1 MACTYRMKDAAGA
14 WQTITGKPAMMAALA
29 DGRLDH
35 LLPAGV
41 LKAMTT
47 PTAAPKPTAA
57 PRPAPA
63 PTPNTIFTE
72 DAAAKARELL
82 RRKLAQMN
90 SGLDP
95 EMLQAGI
102 TLAGYHIEKGARS
115 FAAYAE
121 AMLADLGDAVR
132 PYLKSWYMGVKYD
145 PRAAGFDGMDTA
157 ATVEAADE
165 NEINKERE
173 DAPSTDGSV
182 ERNRQEPASERA
194 VGDAVQDEGRGAGE
208 GARDA
213 GGQARRGG
221 RGGQPDGAGVPAD
234 RAAAGGERGD
244 QQLPAGNPADL
255 LEDIAAGSRFRER
268 GSDTGFDGVSADP
281 IPASQV
287 EAAAGA
293 GAAIVPRIAQ
303 QRAAEK
309 LTVVPGDLENI
320 RATLPYLLP
329 EQQEDVLK
337 AEQRLSKPDGYGMLF
352 TNGTGTGKAQPLD
365 AKLMTPHGW
374 KLMGDI
380 RLGDEV
386 IGVDGK
392 PTRVLAVY
400 PQGLKPI
407 YRVTFSDGA
416 ATECCDDHLWE
427 TQTLYARRKA
437 RSNAE
442 WPCAQSR
449 VRSLAE
455 IRTTLDAQHFIPV
468 AAPLELEAASLAL
481 PPYIMGALLGDGCI
495 TQNTITFTTADP
507 EIADR
512 VTRDLPDSME
522 LRLIANGKRCPQYRI
537 SLREQVRRING
548 QMEQH
553 PWLRA
558 LRDMG
563 LHGANSASKFVPAAY
578 LNGSIDQRV
587 ALLQGL
593 MDTDGW
599 LDNKSRSPYFTS
611 VSKALADAVAY
622 LARSLGGTAT
632 INQKRTSYD
641 HKGERLIGQPAYNVC
656 LNLPAGIAPFAL
668 PRKAGFY
675 RANTKYP
682 PRRRIVEVEL
692 VGTKLAQC
700 IAVDHPRH
708 LYVTDD
714 CIVTHNTFTGLGV
727 VKRAVRQGKTNI
739 LIAVPSD
746 KIAAD
751 WIESGVP
758 LGLEITKLKDTKDAG
773 RGIVVTTYANLG
785 ANDALAS
792 REWDMVVADEAHKLM
807 QAEDGTPTTY
817 LENLRAI
824 TLHPD
829 GAHQR
834 YAMLNREDID
844 RMKALSSQIDFN
856 NRIANADDTMD
867 EHRAALIKENAGL
880 EKEHKALADKLAQAR
895 EEVRGYVAERQGA
908 ARPRLVAL
916 SATPFAYMKTVDW
929 ANGYL
934 FDYHEGQ
941 PEDGASGTGGRP
953 YNSGNNRERFFMQ
966 HFGYSMRTNKLT
978 DPDPTKVDVGLLQRQ
993 FNAWLKKKGSLS
1005 GRQLEVNADYDRR
1018 FVLVDSAIGNQIDEA
1033 LNWLSENARNAP
1045 KDDRSFYELRDRI
1058 NDQFDYL
1065 NRRYLL
1071 EAIKATEAIP
1081 IVKAHMAMGRKVI
1094 VFHDYLQGGG
1104 FNPFNVPQMTVSAD
1118 ASAEDR
1124 ARADQFNAALRQFN
1138 AKFSTL
1144 VNAPLGKMSSPI
1156 EVFKRE
1162 LPQVLLI
1169 NGSENPKEKLKRYK
1183 VFQDDAS
1190 GPQVMLVQSAQNAG
1204 WSGHDTTGKHQRV
1217 LINIGQ
1223 PTAPTMAIQQE
1234 GRIYRVGQVSN
1245 AIMRYLNTGTS
1256 WEKWAFAQTIA
1267 TRASAAEN
1275 LGAGELSRALKD
1287 SFIAAFEE
1295 SDAYPPGHEGEGTG
1309 GKERDKAQNNAL
1321 TAYDRAK
1328 TFYWATQKKNG
1339 RTKAQEGVDYFA
1351 TPEPVGFKM
1360 VEWLGLRGGEDA
1372 LEPSG
1377 GHGAIAR
1384 WLPDSVQRTV
1394 IEPSPALRSRLAMVM
1409 DLGNDRII
1417 DGTFEELANVNKF
1430 DGIVM
1435 NPPFGV
1441 GGKTAIEHLAKAA
1454 AHLRDGG
1461 RIVALIPTGPAA
1473 DKRFEKWMNGEE
1485 TRPAKPVARDFLK
1498 GYPEIYQGDTVT
1510 YTDVLGNT
1518 KTGKVTSRTGDRL
1531 YVRGEGAT
1539 ISTSVTQFAIKA
1551 IDPTGLRTDT
1561 FRPAEGLHQVAEVRL
1576 PQVTFER
1583 AGTAVATRIV
1593 VIDKH
1598 RDPTKAPKP
1607 RSMIDLTG
1615 ISDIRE
1621 LFDRLESMDLP
1632 ARAMTAEREALA
1644 KAEAPATQPATMP
1657 APAEQGAT
1665 EAAASQSP
1673 MIERKDRPIIKHV
1686 TKTGKTL
1693 RGIVATDITKEQ
1705 AQEIDPYT
1713 FKKDGGW
1720 FIRER
1725 HVQASMGADVASVA
1739 STGITAEALPG
1750 LFAERFPKLAGA
1762 VEQMMARGA
1771 RGEKG
1776 GLVVLDTNDEVEIA
1790 REVSRRTG
1798 ISLGETVS
1806 WFNSGDGQYINA
1818 FYERVSGVTFLIG
1831 PNLTRENVPA
1841 LVMHEAVHS
1850 QRRERINRQAMA
1862 LVKGR
1867 ESETDP
1873 DLRAFLDRVAKRMI
1887 DVDESENENEAAS
1900 YIVELAVQEGRKSG
1914 FATTEGPML
1923 AWIERN
1929 IGKPVADIVRG
1940 FVAAVRAWAL
1950 AHGVPLKSVTVDD
1963 LVAYAQ
1969 AGVRKAAKGRVLTT
1983 SGAQGAMSKSPDS
1996 EGIQFS
2002 RSGTLR
2008 TATRAATD
2016 ALADTFTAPGKL
2028 SWWHKTMGT
2037 MYNLAERSPYFAP
2050 VFRAAQGFI
2059 DDVSHYANDAAD
2071 LAPKLLPKLDNWRDI
2086 WKSPISAAD
2095 NTAIAKPIFEGTL
2108 MWRRDENGKPVR
2120 VAEGEDVGSAGIV
2133 WHDTELRSMF
2143 GLNDA
2148 QVALY
2153 REFRAATNRSLDS
2166 MARADMLRYGGKD
2179 AKAVREQVMDARDLT
2194 AATSILRQHFRDLA
2208 LADPERAEM
2217 LTATIQGFDDRAGR
2231 AKALMGKGYAPLSR
2245 FGRYSVDVVRNGKRE
2260 YFGLFETAREANQ
2273 MAARMRREF
2282 GIASVTQGTL
2292 SQEAF
2297 KMFAGITP
2305 ETLELFG
2312 NALGLDSTG
2321 DEARDK
2327 AFQEYL
2333 RLTKSNRSAMKRM
2346 IHRQGIAGYSE
2357 DVARVLA
2364 SFVYSNARQT
2374 AAGLNIGDLGE
2385 AVQAIPKEQGELKD
2399 VAFGLADYVKNP
2411 QEEAQA
2417 IRGLLFAQYLG
2428 GSIASAFVNMTQPAA
2443 VTFPWLSQFG
2453 GAKAAAAQLAKA
2465 AADTAKKRYEPD
2477 LARALRLAEEDG
2489 TVSPQEVH
2497 QLMAQ
2502 AQGSGALRA
2511 GDGTKQG
2518 EALAL
2523 ASNGLKRMAFAWG
2536 KVFGMAEQVNRRVTF
2551 IAAYRTAVERGMDN
2565 PSQFARKAVQETQ
2578 FVYSKA
2584 SKQQWGRGAIG
2595 GTLMTFKTYSVAYL
2609 ELLHRMATQGGP
2621 EGKRAALLALGVLML
2636 MGGVGGLPF
2645 AGDAEDIADALAR
2658 LLGYNISVKQARQEL
2673 LEDAFGR
2680 GIAGFID
2687 KGITGLPGAPL
2698 DVSGRLGMG
2707 NLIPGTGLLQPKS
2720 SHTADMLEIVGPA
2733 GDLTKRAFEGA
2744 GKLLQGD
2751 VAGAALQV
2759 APTAVRN
2766 AAKGVDMAATGMYRD
2781 AKGYKVL
2788 DTDGLE
2794 AALKAVGFQPK
2805 SVATIQEAN
2814 AEAQQAKNFY
2824 ALRAQEIR
2832 AKWARGI
2839 FEGDKEMVQ
2848 EARDEVADW
2857 NRKNPEQR
2865 MVIAIPSVMKKVQEM
2880 RKSKDER
2887 IAATA
2892 PKAMRAS
2899 LKEDLAKV
2907 REGL

>member
-1 MACTYRMKDAAGA
+1 
-14 WQTITGKPAMMAALA
+14 
-29 DGRLDH
+29 
-35 LLPAGV
+35 
-41 LKAMTT
+41 
-47 PTAAPKPTAA
+47 
-57 PRPAPA
+57 
-63 PTPNTIFTE
+63 
-72 DAAAKARELL
+72 
-82 RRKLAQMN
+82 
-90 SGLDP
+90 
-95 EMLQAGI
+95 
-102 TLAGYHIEKGARS
+102 
-115 FAAYAE
+115 
-121 AMLADLGDAVR
+121 
-132 PYLKSWYMGVKYD
+132 
-145 PRAAGFDGMDTA
+145 
-157 ATVEAADE
+157 
-165 NEINKERE
+165 
-173 DAPSTDGSV
+173 
-182 ERNRQEPASERA
+182 
-194 VGDAVQDEGRGAGE
+194 
-208 GARDA
+208 
-213 GGQARRGG
+213 
-221 RGGQPDGAGVPAD
+221 
-234 RAAAGGERGD
+234 
-244 QQLPAGNPADL
+244 
-255 LEDIAAGSRFRER
+255 
-268 GSDTGFDGVSADP
+268 
-281 IPASQV
+281 
-287 EAAAGA
+287 
-293 GAAIVPRIAQ
+293 
-303 QRAAEK
+303 
-309 LTVVPGDLENI
+309 
-320 RATLPYLLP
+320 
-329 EQQEDVLK
+329 
-337 AEQRLSKPDGYGMLF
+337 MLF
-352 TNGTGTGKAQPLD
+352 TNGTGTGK
-365 AKLMTPHGW
+365 
-374 KLMGDI
+374 
-380 RLGDEV
+380 
-386 IGVDGK
+386 
-392 PTRVLAVY
+392 
-400 PQGLKPI
+400 
-407 YRVTFSDGA
+407 
-416 ATECCDDHLWE
+416 
-427 TQTLYARRKA
+427 
-437 RSNAE
+437 
-442 WPCAQSR
+442 
-449 VRSLAE
+449 
-455 IRTTLDAQHFIPV
+455 
-468 AAPLELEAASLAL
+468 
-481 PPYIMGALLGDGCI
+481 
-495 TQNTITFTTADP
+495 
-507 EIADR
+507 
-512 VTRDLPDSME
+512 
-522 LRLIANGKRCPQYRI
+522 
-537 SLREQVRRING
+537 
-548 QMEQH
+548 
-553 PWLRA
+553 
-558 LRDMG
+558 
-563 LHGANSASKFVPAAY
+563 
-578 LNGSIDQRV
+578 
-587 ALLQGL
+587 
-593 MDTDGW
+593 
-599 LDNKSRSPYFTS
+599 
-611 VSKALADAVAY
+611 
-622 LARSLGGTAT
+622 
-632 INQKRTSYD
+632 
-641 HKGERLIGQPAYNVC
+641 
-656 LNLPAGIAPFAL
+656 
-668 PRKAGFY
+668 
-675 RANTKYP
+675 
-682 PRRRIVEVEL
+682 
-692 VGTKLAQC
+692 
-700 IAVDHPRH
+700 
-708 LYVTDD
+708 
-714 CIVTHNTFTGLGV
+714 TFTGLGV

-758 LGLEITKLKDTKDAG
+758 LGLEISKLKDTKDAG

-856 NRIANADDTMD
+856 TRIANADDTMD
-867 EHRAALIKENAGL
+867 EHRAALIKENTGL

-953 YNSGNNRERFFMQ
+953 YNSGSNRERFFMQ
-966 HFGYSMRTNKLT
+966 HFGYSMRYNKLNE
-978 DPDPTKVDVGLLQRQ
+978 PDPAKVDVGLLQRQ

-1045 KDDRSFYELRDRI
+1045 KDDRGFYELRDRI
-1058 NDQFDYL
+1058 NDKFDYL

-1104 FNPFNVPQMTVSAD
+1104 FNPFNVPPMTVSAD
-1118 ASAEDR
+1118 GNAEDR
-1124 ARADQFNAALRQFN
+1124 ARAEQFNAALRQFN
-1138 AKFSTL
+1138 AKFSAL
-1144 VNAPLGKMSSPI
+1144 VNAPLGEMTSPI
-1156 EVFKRE
+1156 DVFKRE

-1360 VEWLGLRGGEDA
+1360 VEWLDLRGGEDS

-1417 DGTFEELANVNKF
+1417 DGTFEDLAVVNKF

-1441 GGKTAIEHLAKAA
+1441 GGKTAIEHLEKAA
-1454 AHLRDGG
+1454 THLRDGG

-1485 TRPAKPVARDFLK
+1485 TREVKPLFEHPTL
-1498 GYPEIYQGDTVT
+1498 GPIYRGDTIESRAAWAPSGVVMRTNRDGGLWVKVPGRAGETTVSSESITGIAAQGPRSET
-1510 YTDVLGNT
+1510 Y
-1518 KTGKVTSRTGDRL
+1518 
-1531 YVRGEGAT
+1531 
-1539 ISTSVTQFAIKA
+1539 
-1551 IDPTGLRTDT
+1551 
-1561 FRPAEGLHQVAEVRL
+1561 RPAEGLHQVAEVRL

-1598 RDPTKAPKP
+1598 RDPAKAPNP
-1607 RSMIDLTG
+1607 RSPIDLTG

-1621 LFDRLESMDLP
+1621 LFDRLENMDLP
-1632 ARAMTAEREALA
+1632 ARSMTAEQEASA
-1644 KAEAPATQPATMP
+1644 KAEQGRPAAPTPAATQPA
-1657 APAEQGAT
+1657 ADQGT
-1665 EAAASQSP
+1665 PQGP
-1673 MIERKDRPIIKHV
+1673 VMERKGRKIVEHV
-1686 TKTGKTL
+1686 TKNGKTL
-1693 RGIVATDITKEQ
+1693 RGIVAADITKDQ

-1725 HVQASMGADVASVA
+1725 HIKDDAAAPKFSRSSRPLPDTITIDGVARPTTNSKGQPIHPTEEGLRNFWRWFGDSKAVDDQGRPLVMYHGTSASEDGDAFTSFDTYGSNYGLMGAGGYFTADPVVASSYTTKGKGATPSVYPVYLRVTAPIDMDAKADAPAWRKQFDGSEVFHEGGDTNESWYRAAEDGLRDQGVPKWEGAEAMQDGIRAMGFDGITHIGGGRIQADSAKHRVFIVFDPEQVKSA
-1739 STGITAEALPG
+1739 SGNTGAFSAQSPDIRFSNSPDEPTPTGITYDALPG
-1750 LFAERFPKLAGA
+1750 AFAKRFPKLAGA
-1762 VEQMMARGA
+1762 IKTMLHRGA
-1771 RGEKG
+1771 LGQKG
-1776 GLVVLDTNDEVEIA
+1776 GLVVLDSNDSADIA
-1790 REVSRRTG
+1790 REFASRTG
-1798 ISLGETVS
+1798 WDYRETMEMFESV
-1806 WFNSGDGQYINA
+1806 DGA
-1818 FYERVSGVTFLIG
+1818 GVHAIYDPKTGTTFAIG
-1831 PNLTRENVPA
+1831 PNLDEASLPSVI
-1841 LVMHEAVHS
+1841 LHEAYHGQ
-1850 QRRERINRQAMA
+1850 QRQNIDAKA
-1862 LVKGR
+1862 LALIQGR
-1867 ESETDP
+1867 AKEAP
-1873 DLRAFLDRVAKRMI
+1873 ALRAFLDRVAERMEQVGEA
-1887 DVDESENENEAAS
+1887 DNRFEAAP
-1900 YIVELAVQEGRKSG
+1900 YIVEMAVTEGRSAG
-1914 FATTEGPML
+1914 FSAADGPIL
-1923 AWIERN
+1923 AWIEKN
-1929 IGKPVADIVRG
+1929 IGRKVADLVRG
-1940 FVAAVRAWAL
+1940 FVATLRAWAL

-1969 AGVRKAAKGRVLTT
+1969 AGVRKAAKGRVLTVQDDGARRSMSKT
-1983 SGAQGAMSKSPDS
+1983 PETLTVDGVERPTTNSKGQRIHPTDDGIRNFWRWFGDSKAVDEQGRPLVVYHGTPRTFSVFQPSRAGNFGGGIYLASDLNQAEEFAYGDDGGDNIMPVFVSMQRPFITEADYAAGDEADVDSPAVPLIRAIYGKDANKVIGRIRNSDNGYLRGAVQSRLQEMGHDGIVATYPDGTAEYIAFTPEQIKSAIGNSGAFDPSNPN
-1996 EGIQFS
+1996 IQFS
-2002 RSGTLR
+2002 RSGALR
-2008 TATRAATD
+2008 AATRAATD

-2028 SWWHKTMGT
+2028 SWWHKTVGT

-2059 DDVSHYANDAAD
+2059 DDVSHYANDAAEQ
-2071 LAPKLLPKLDNWRDI
+2071 APKLLPKLDNWRDI

-2108 MWRRDENGKPVR
+2108 MWTRDANGRPVR
-2120 VAEGEDVGSAGIV
+2120 VADDEADSAGIV
-2133 WHDTELRSMF
+2133 WHDSELRSMF
-2143 GLNDA
+2143 GLSDA

-2153 REFRAATNRSLDS
+2153 REFRAATNRSVDS
-2166 MARADMLRYGGKD
+2166 MTRADMLRYGGKD
-2179 AKAVREQVMDARDLT
+2179 AKPVRDAVMDARDLT

-2208 LADPERAEM
+2208 RAEPDRAET
-2217 LTATIQGFDDRAGR
+2217 LTAAVQGIEDRASRG
-2231 AKALMGKGYAPLSR
+2231 KMLMGKGYAPLSR
-2245 FGRYSVDVVRNGKRE
+2245 FGRYTVDVVKDGKRE

-2282 GIASVTQGTL
+2282 GIGSVTQGML

-2297 KMFAGITP
+2297 KLFAGVTP

-2346 IHRQGIAGYSE
+2346 MHRQGIAGYSE

-2385 AVQAIPKEQGELKD
+2385 AVQAIPKEQGDLKD
-2399 VAFGLADYVKNP
+2399 AAFRLADYVKNP

-2453 GAKAAAAQLAKA
+2453 GAKAAATQLAKA
-2465 AADTAKKRYEPD
+2465 AADMAKKRYEPG
-2477 LARALRLAEEDG
+2477 LARALHLAEEDG

-2502 AQGSGALRA
+2502 AQGSGALRS

-2523 ASNGLKRMAFAWG
+2523 ASNGLKRLAFAWG
-2536 KVFGMAEQVNRRVTF
+2536 KVFGMAEQTNRRITF
-2551 IAAYRTAVERGMDN
+2551 IAAYRTAVERGMSD
-2565 PSQFARKAVQETQ
+2565 PAKFARKAVQETQ

-2584 SKQQWGRGAIG
+2584 SKQQWGRGAVG
-2595 GTLMTFKTYSVAYL
+2595 GTLMTFKTYSIAYL

-2658 LLGYNISVKQARQEL
+2658 LLGYNISVKKARQEL

-2720 SHTADMLEIVGPA
+2720 SHTADMLEIVGPV

-2766 AAKGVDMAATGMYRD
+2766 AAKGVDMASTGMYRD

-2794 AALKAVGFQPK
+2794 AALKTIGFQPK
-2805 SVATIQEAN
+2805 SVAAIQEAN

-2824 ALRAQEIR
+2824 NLRAQEIR
-2832 AKWARGI
+2832 AKWAQGV
-2839 FEGDKEMVQ
+2839 FENDPDKVQ

-2857 NRKNPEQR
+2857 NRKNPDQR

-2899 LKEDLAKV
+2899 LREELGKV

>member
-1 MACTYRMKDAAGA
+1 MACSYKMKDAAGA

-41 LKAMTT
+41 VRAMTAT
-47 PTAAPKPTAA
+47 AAAAPKETPAQ
-57 PRPAPA
+57 RPAPA

-72 DAAAKARELL
+72 DAATKARELL
-82 RRKLAQMN
+82 RRKLGQLN

-115 FAAYAE
+115 FSAYAQ

-145 PRAAGFDGMDTA
+145 PRAAGFEGMDTA

-165 NEINKERE
+165 NEINKEPE
-173 DAPSTDGSV
+173 NAPSTDGSV

-194 VGDAVQDEGRGAGE
+194 VGDAVPDEGRGAGE

-213 GGQARRGG
+213 GGQARRSG
-221 RGGQPDGAGVPAD
+221 RRRQPDGAGVPAD
-234 RAAAGGERGD
+234 RPAAGGERGD

-293 GAAIVPRIAQ
+293 GAAIVPRLAQ

-352 TNGTGTGKAQPLD
+352 TNGTGTGK
-365 AKLMTPHGW
+365 
-374 KLMGDI
+374 
-380 RLGDEV
+380 
-386 IGVDGK
+386 
-392 PTRVLAVY
+392 
-400 PQGLKPI
+400 
-407 YRVTFSDGA
+407 
-416 ATECCDDHLWE
+416 
-427 TQTLYARRKA
+427 
-437 RSNAE
+437 
-442 WPCAQSR
+442 
-449 VRSLAE
+449 
-455 IRTTLDAQHFIPV
+455 
-468 AAPLELEAASLAL
+468 
-481 PPYIMGALLGDGCI
+481 
-495 TQNTITFTTADP
+495 
-507 EIADR
+507 
-512 VTRDLPDSME
+512 
-522 LRLIANGKRCPQYRI
+522 
-537 SLREQVRRING
+537 
-548 QMEQH
+548 
-553 PWLRA
+553 
-558 LRDMG
+558 
-563 LHGANSASKFVPAAY
+563 
-578 LNGSIDQRV
+578 
-587 ALLQGL
+587 
-593 MDTDGW
+593 
-599 LDNKSRSPYFTS
+599 
-611 VSKALADAVAY
+611 
-622 LARSLGGTAT
+622 
-632 INQKRTSYD
+632 
-641 HKGERLIGQPAYNVC
+641 
-656 LNLPAGIAPFAL
+656 
-668 PRKAGFY
+668 
-675 RANTKYP
+675 
-682 PRRRIVEVEL
+682 
-692 VGTKLAQC
+692 
-700 IAVDHPRH
+700 
-708 LYVTDD
+708 
-714 CIVTHNTFTGLGV
+714 TFTGLGV

-758 LGLEITKLKDTKDAG
+758 LGLEISKLKDTKDAG

-785 ANDALAS
+785 ANDALAG
-792 REWDMVVADEAHKLM
+792 REWDMVVVDEAHKLM

-844 RMKALSSQIDFN
+844 RMKALSSQIDSN
-856 NRIANADDTMD
+856 NRIASADDTMD
-867 EHRAALIKENAGL
+867 EVRASLAKENAGL
-880 EKEHKALADKLAQAR
+880 EKEHKALADKLARAR

-953 YNSGNNRERFFMQ
+953 YNSGSNRERFFMQ
-966 HFGYSMRTNKLT
+966 HFGYSMLYNKLNE
-978 DPDPTKVDVGLLQRQ
+978 PDPKKVDVGLLQRQ

-1005 GRQLEVNADYDRR
+1005 GRQLEVAADYDRR

-1033 LNWLSENARNAP
+1033 MNWLSENARNAP
-1045 KDDRSFYELRDRI
+1045 KDDRGFYELRDRI
-1058 NDQFDYL
+1058 NDKFDYL
-1065 NRRYLL
+1065 SRRYLL

-1104 FNPFNVPQMTVSAD
+1104 FNPFNVPPMTVSAD
-1118 ASAEDR
+1118 GNAEDR
-1124 ARADQFNAALRQFN
+1124 ARAEQFNAALRQFN
-1138 AKFSTL
+1138 AKFSAL
-1144 VNAPLGKMSSPI
+1144 VNAPLGEMTSPI
-1156 EVFKRE
+1156 DVFKRE

-1328 TFYWATQKKNG
+1328 TFYWATQKKNSK
-1339 RTKAQEGVDYFA
+1339 TKAQEGVDYFA
-1351 TPEPVGFKM
+1351 TPEPLGFKM

-1461 RIVALIPTGPAA
+1461 RVVALIPTGPAA

-1485 TRPAKPVARDFLK
+1485 TREVKPLFEHPTL
-1498 GYPEIYQGDTVT
+1498 GPIYRGDTIESRAAWAPSGVVMRTNRDGGLWVKVPGRAGETTVSSESITGIAAQGPRSET
-1510 YTDVLGNT
+1510 Y
-1518 KTGKVTSRTGDRL
+1518 
-1531 YVRGEGAT
+1531 
-1539 ISTSVTQFAIKA
+1539 
-1551 IDPTGLRTDT
+1551 
-1561 FRPAEGLHQVAEVRL
+1561 RPAEGLHQVAEVRL

-1598 RDPTKAPKP
+1598 RDPTKAPNP
-1607 RSMIDLTG
+1607 RSPIDLTG

-1621 LFDRLESMDLP
+1621 LFDRLENMDLP
-1632 ARAMTAEREALA
+1632 ARSMTAEQEASA
-1644 KAEAPATQPATMP
+1644 KAEQGKPAAAADQTPATTQPAAGQDAPQGP
-1657 APAEQGAT
+1657 A
-1665 EAAASQSP
+1665 
-1673 MIERKDRPIIKHV
+1673 IERKGRKIVKHV
-1686 TKTGKTL
+1686 TKNGKTL
-1693 RGIVATDITKEQ
+1693 RGIVATDITKDQ

-1725 HVQASMGADVASVA
+1725 HVKDDAGPKFSREAQAPDDPAPA
-1739 STGITAEALPG
+1739 GITYDTLPAA
-1750 LFAERFPKLAGA
+1750 FAKRFPKLEGA
-1762 VEQMMARGA
+1762 VKTMLHRGA
-1771 RGEKG
+1771 LGRKG
-1776 GLVVLDTNDEVEIA
+1776 GLVVLDSNDSADIA
-1790 REVSRRTG
+1790 REFASRTG
-1798 ISLGETVS
+1798 WDYRETMEMFESV
-1806 WFNSGDGQYINA
+1806 DGA
-1818 FYERVSGVTFLIG
+1818 GVHGIYDPKTGTIFAVG
-1831 PNLTRENVPA
+1831 PNLDEASLPA
-1841 LVMHEAVHS
+1841 VILHEAIHGQ
-1850 QRRERINRQAMA
+1850 QRASVDTKAQA
-1862 LVKGR
+1862 LLEGR
-1867 ESETDP
+1867 AKEAP
-1873 DLRAFLDRVAKRMI
+1873 ALRAFLDRVAVRMEE
-1887 DVDESENENEAAS
+1887 VGETGNRFEVAP
-1900 YIVELAVQEGRKSG
+1900 YIVEMAVMEGRAAG
-1914 FATTEGPML
+1914 FSAADGPIL
-1923 AWIERN
+1923 AWIEKN
-1929 IGKPVADIVRG
+1929 IGRKAADLVRD
-1940 FVAAVRAWAL
+1940 FVATLRAWAL
-1950 AHGVPLKSVTVDD
+1950 RNGVPLKSVAVDD
-1963 LVAYAQ
+1963 LVAYAM
-1969 AGVRKAAKGRVLTT
+1969 AGVGRAARGEVVTLGKAVASKGGTYGKIGGMDDANNVAGKQAPTPAGDVEGSAQWAYEAYQSGVVPDGWYVHGRAGRGDLNTNNVLQLTKSWDVADQYAGRTGSKWLIRPTGDASELDLSDSDTTDMDRVVSAALDDFDRGRLSWLDDLEGALGRDADESDVEDAVRSEFAPDDIVDTAK
-1983 SGAQGAMSKSPDS
+1983 AYDNQAMSEWLAYRFDYPSFVKTPDGAVVFS
-1996 EGIQFS
+1996 REGIESVRVPNEPPASASSDASPKFS
-2002 RSGTLR
+2002 RSAPL
-2008 TATRAATD
+2008 RAATKAATS
-2016 ALADTFTAPGKL
+2016 ALNDTLTAPGKL
-2028 SWWHKTMGT
+2028 SWWHKTVGT
-2037 MYNLAERSPYFAP
+2037 MYNLAERSPAFAP
-2050 VFRAAQGFI
+2050 VFKAAQSFI
-2059 DDVSHYANDAAD
+2059 DDVSHYANDAAEM
-2071 LAPKLLPKLDNWRDI
+2071 APKLLPKLDAWRDI

-2095 NTAIAKPIFEGTL
+2095 NVAIAKPVFEGTL
-2108 MWRRDENGKPVR
+2108 LWGRDAAGRAVK
-2120 VAEGEDVGSAGIV
+2120 VAELSEAAEKMSIRQKADRLMGTGAISGNVHKMWLGLPVDQYEKNITTSYEGAFLQPGIV
-2133 WHDTELRSMF
+2133 WKDAELRSLF
-2143 GLNDA
+2143 GLNDK
-2148 QVALY
+2148 QVELY
-2153 REFRAATNRSLDS
+2153 KEFRRATDRSLDM
-2166 MARADMLRYGGKD
+2166 MARADMLRYGGQD
-2179 AKAVREQVMDARDLT
+2179 AKPIREAVMDAPDVEAAAIMLRD
-2194 AATSILRQHFRDLA
+2194 HFGELA
-2208 LADPERAEM
+2208 KLDPERET
-2217 LTATIQGFDDRAGR
+2217 LLLDTANAMMDRAD
-2231 AKALMGKGYAPLSR
+2231 KVLKLQKQGYAPLSR
-2245 FGRYSVDVVRNGKRE
+2245 FGRYTVDVVVDGERQ
-2260 YFGLFETAREANQ
+2260 YFGLYETAREANR
-2273 MAARMRREF
+2273 AAGLMRQEF
-2282 GIASVTQGTL
+2282 GAGAVTQGTL
-2292 SQEAF
+2292 SNEAF

-2374 AAGLNIGDLGE
+2374 AAGLHMGDLGE
-2385 AVQAIPKEQGELKD
+2385 AVQKIPKEEGELKD
-2399 VAFGLADYVKNP
+2399 VAFRLADYVKNP

-2465 AADTAKKRYEPD
+2465 AADMAKKRYEPA
-2477 LARALRLAEEDG
+2477 LAKALHAAEEDG

-2502 AQGSGALRA
+2502 AQGGGALRI
-2511 GDGTKQG
+2511 GDGTKAG
-2518 EALAL
+2518 DALAQ
-2523 ASNGLKRMAFAWG
+2523 ASNGFKRMAFAWG
-2536 KVFGMAEQVNRRVTF
+2536 KVFSMAEQVNRRMTF
-2551 IAAYRTAVERGMDN
+2551 IAAYRTAQAQGM
-2565 PSQFARKAVQETQ
+2565 PHPEQFARKAVQETQ

-2584 SKQQWGRGAIG
+2584 SKQQWGRGAVG
-2595 GTLMTFKTYSVAYL
+2595 GTLMTFKTYSIAYL

-2621 EGKRAALLALGVLML
+2621 EGKKAALLALGMLML
-2636 MGGVGGLPF
+2636 MGGAGGLPF
-2645 AGDAEDIADALAR
+2645 ASDAEDIAEALAR
-2658 LLGYNISVKQARQEL
+2658 MLGYNISVKKARQEL

-2680 GIAGFID
+2680 DIAGFID
-2687 KGITGLPGAPL
+2687 KGITGLPGVPL
-2698 DVSGRLGMG
+2698 DISGRLGMG
-2707 NLIPGTGLLQPKS
+2707 NLIPGTGLLQPKTD
-2720 SHTADMLEIVGPA
+2720 HTSDVLEILGPA
-2733 GDLTKRAFEGA
+2733 GDLAKRAFDA
-2744 GKLLQGD
+2744 GGRLLRGD
-2751 VAGAALQV
+2751 ITGAALQASPV
-2759 APTAVRN
+2759 AARN
-2766 AAKGVDMAATGMYRD
+2766 LAKGADMAATGMYRD

-2788 DTDGLE
+2788 DTDTLE

-2824 ALRAQEIR
+2824 SLRAQEIR
-2832 AKWARGI
+2832 MKWAQGI
-2839 FEGDKEMVQ
+2839 FEGDQGKVQ
-2848 EARDEVADW
+2848 EAREAIADW
-2857 NRKNPEQR
+2857 NEKNPDQR
-2865 MVIAIPSVMKKVQEM
+2865 MVITVPSVLKKVREM
-2880 RKSKDER
+2880 RKPKDER

-2899 LKEDLAKV
+2899 LREELGKV